1 MRTSPGPAAALA
13 PGHWSERIYPIFS
26 TIAWWGALNA
36 LWLAFTL
43 LGLVFLGFGP
53 ATVTAC
59 VLTRRR
65 MRGEPVRLRDF
76 AVTWRGQLLR
86 GTAVVL
92 PVAALVVVLLS
103 NYGLFSALGPAATV
117 PRLATLALL
126 VLTLGAG
133 AYIGPMYAHYD
144 LPLRSYFTTS
154 LRFALARPAS
164 TVVLLLILVAL
175 AFATVALPVLL
186 MTVSIGAWL
195 HTSTW
200 LCVRF
205 FDENENRLAAV
216 DLPDHPVAPGPARGL
231 PAEPLRIR

>member
-1 MRTSPGPAAALA
+1 MRTSPGPAAAPT
-13 PGHWSERIYPIFS
+13 PGHWSERIYLIFS

-43 LGLVFLGFGP
+43 LGLVLLGLGP

-59 VLTRRR
+59 ILARRR
-65 MRGEPVRLRDF
+65 MRGEPVRLLDF

-92 PVAALVVVLLS
+92 PVAALIVVLLS
-103 NYGLFSALGPAATV
+103 NYGFFSALGPAATV
-117 PRLATLALL
+117 PRLVTLALL

-154 LRFALARPAS
+154 VRFALARPAA
-164 TVVLLLILVAL
+164 TVILLLVALVL

-186 MTVSIGAWL
+186 VTVSIGAWL

-205 FDENENRLAAV
+205 FEENENRLAAV
-216 DLPDHPVAPGPARGL
+216 DPPRPPGPARGL